1 MGLLTCWQLG
11 LSLARVLLLGVNA
24 TGVGAGV
31 ALVSAIWCG
40 ASVALVSAI
49 WCGASVALVTAIWCG
64 ASVALVTAVIRTGAW
79 LGAACAT
86 CGALGTLVGQGVPSR
101 CALAQVAA
109 GVVATTSKVGRRCMA

>member
-31 ALVSAIWCG
+31 ALVS
-40 ASVALVSAI
+40 
-49 WCGASVALVTAIWCG
+49 AIWCG